1 MCEQR
6 QPRLRRAARHAV
18 LLSVVASMGQ
28 TSATPNVV
36 TFVIDDMDLERV
48 PFYPGLDEGAAE
60 QLRVHLGGV
69 GCRAAANCTYLAPSI
84 EAIGARGVRFLGAHV
99 PVSVCTPSRY
109 AILTG
114 RVPTSSPF
122 YSGTK
127 LGREKFSWN
136 SWIQQGTKGLPCCG
150 PGVVQP

>member
-48 PFYPGLDEGAAE
+48 PFYPGLDEGARTAS
-60 QLRVHLGGV
+60 RALGGV
-69 GCRAAANCTYLAPSI
+69 GCRAAANRPLAPSI
-84 EAIGARGVRFLGAHV
+84 SDWCAVVRSAM
-99 PVSVCTPSRY
+99 SRY
-109 AILTG
+109 LCALRRVGILTG
-114 RVPTSSPF
+114 KAPTSSPF

-127 LGREKFSWN
+127 LGRESFLELLDTAGHQGGCHVVALWCSRV
-136 SWIQQGTKGLPCCG
+136 QQ
-150 PGVVQP
+150 